1 MALSDLIEFRVEF
14 GLGSLPGTGVY
25 GTSLYG
31 TGTYG
36 ASTGGGIQ
44 WTDMT
49 GLCHGFT
56 TKTGKNLAQ
65 PILKRFRTGTAIFT
79 MDNTS
84 GAFVPG
90 SQTIPGFLQL
100 RPGRHVRISARP
112 SWYSQECD
120 PLPAN
125 TTWQGVTGRTWVSH
139 GDLMKLPTGC
149 GYPFLIDDGTTWTG
163 VTGRTWTSHGDAM
176 FLDVEDGGYSAIWQG
191 RIDTIDNRHRRGDLT
206 AIVKAT
212 DAFAEFAANDTAE
225 QTPVGAGE
233 TTSARITRILDYY
246 GWADDRR
253 DVATDGAN
261 TVQAINFAQDM
272 LTNLQLTAEAEGG
285 SLWMGADG
293 DVKFRAQDWQS
304 VDIDY
309 EFGGV
314 AGLPVRT
321 VTPAWSSFDV
331 INEAHFARTGGTE
344 QVATDSTSILLLGR
358 RTTRRLDLINDS
370 DTDVLALATRAVN
383 KLGTVKQYMQ
393 EASVLVQDDD
403 TVDFVLNVF
412 IGALLE
418 ITTDTIHGW
427 SQTMLATVI
436 AISDEVTPQGWIMTL
451 GLSDA
456 SQPNEYG
463 DYSRDEFSDAYH
475 LGGEAPAVII

>member
-14 GLGSLPGTGVY
+14 GLGTGTGTGVY
-25 GTSLYG
+25 GTSEYG

-36 ASTGGGIQ
+36 GSAEGGIQ

-49 GLCHGFT
+49 QLCQRVT
-56 TKTGKNLAQ
+56 TKTGKNLTQ

-79 MDNTS
+79 MDNTT

-90 SQTIPGFLQL
+90 SETIPGFLQL
-100 RPGRHVRISARP
+100 RPGRHVRILARP
-112 SWYSQECD
+112 AWYSQECD

-125 TTWQGVTGRTWVSH
+125 TTWQGVTGRRWTSH

-149 GYPFLIDDGTTWTG
+149 GYPLLTKDGTTWTG
-163 VTGRTWTSHGDAM
+163 VTGRTWESHGDAM
-176 FLDVEDGGYSAIWQG
+176 FLDVEDGGYSPIWQG
-191 RIDTIDNRHRRGDLT
+191 RIDTIDNRHRQGDLT

-212 DAFAEFAANDTAE
+212 DGFAEFAVNDTIE
-225 QTPVGAGE
+225 QPDIGAGE

-246 GWADDRR
+246 GWPDDRR
-253 DVATDGAN
+253 DVATDGVN
-261 TVQAINFAQDM
+261 TVQATNFARDM

-285 SLWMGADG
+285 ALWMGADG
-293 DVKFRAQDWQS
+293 TVKFRAQDWES
-304 VDIDY
+304 DTVDFV
-309 EFGGV
+309 FGG
-314 AGLPVRT
+314 ATGLPVRT

-331 INEAHFARTGGTE
+331 INEAHFARIGGTE
-344 QVATDSTSILLLGR
+344 QVASDSTSIVILGR
-358 RTTRRLDLINDS
+358 RTTRRLDLINDN
-370 DTDVLALATRAVN
+370 DTDVMSLATRAVN
-383 KLGTVKQYMQ
+383 KLGTVKQYVQ

-427 SQTMLATVI
+427 SSTSLATVI
-436 AISDEVTPQGWIMTL
+436 AISDEVTPQGWVMTL
-451 GLSDA
+451 GLADA
-456 SQPNEYG
+456 SQSNEFG
-463 DYSRDEFSDAYH
+463 PYSRDAFSNAFH
-475 LGGEAPAVII
+475 LGGAEPTI